1 MADSFE
7 KIAQQLS
14 RSMNAQ
20 KTKIQKTP
28 ILQPRDKNDIKQ
40 EIQEYQEKLDELNTL
55 IQSYERNNN
64 KYNLTQNQIQNRK
77 QEYQRLVGLKNDI
90 SKMIE
95 GPSTNQLQQDLF
107 NQKQEPKTFK
117 DQYAQPGTSTKQIQ
131 QNYQDLQKVQDD
143 HIDNLNKNL
152 VITKGIALQ
161 IGEQVEEHNE
171 ILDEIESDVDKGTQ
185 KMLTTTG
192 KMKNLIQES
201 KTWGILIGIFVEIAI
216 LVLIIIY
223 IN

>member
-1 MADSFE
+1 MADNFE

-20 KTKIQKTP
+20 KTKIQKTS

-40 EIQEYQEKLDELNTL
+40 EIQEYQEKLDELNNL
-55 IQSYERNNN
+55 IQSYERNSN

-77 QEYQRLVGLKNDI
+77 AEYQRLVGLKNDI
-90 SKMIE
+90 SNLIE
-95 GPSTNQLQQDLF
+95 GPSTNQMKQDLF

-131 QNYQDLQKVQDD
+131 QNYQDLQKVQDE

-152 VITKGIALQ
+152 VITKGIAIQ

-171 ILDEIESDVDKGTQ
+171 ILDDIEVDVDKGTQ

-201 KTWGILIGIFVEIAI
+201 KTWGILIGIFAEIAI

>member
-14 RSMNAQ
+14 RSMNAL
-20 KTKIQKTP
+20 KAKIQRTP

-40 EIQEYQEKLDELNTL
+40 DIQEHQQNLDELNNL
-55 IQSYERNNN
+55 ILSYERNNN
-64 KYNLTQNQIQNRK
+64 KFNLTQNQIQQRK
-77 QEYQRLVGLKNDI
+77 QEVQRLIGLKNEILNIID
-90 SKMIE
+90 
-95 GPSTNQLQQDLF
+95 GQSTKQMKQDLF

-117 DQYAQPGTSTKQIQ
+117 DNYAQPGTSTKQIQ
-131 QNYQDLQKVQDD
+131 QNYQDLQKDQDK
-143 HIDNLNKNL
+143 HIDKLNENL
-152 VITKGIALQ
+152 VITKGIAIQ
-161 IGEQVEEHNE
+161 IGQQVEEHIE
-171 ILDEIESDVDKGTQ
+171 VLDDIESNVDKGTQ

-201 KTWGILIGIFVEIAI
+201 KTWGILIGIFAEIAI